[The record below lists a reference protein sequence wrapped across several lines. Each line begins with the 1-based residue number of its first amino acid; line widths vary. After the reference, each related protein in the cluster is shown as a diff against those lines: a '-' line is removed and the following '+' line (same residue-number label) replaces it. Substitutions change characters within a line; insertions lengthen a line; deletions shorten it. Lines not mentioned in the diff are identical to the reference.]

1 MMTEI
6 LISLIGIVGTISTII
21 FAYLAFRRNGSNDIR
36 QKAMDE
42 GVLLSDVAH
51 IKSSIDRIEEKLDK
65 VEVNYKSLYE
75 RVVKLEQGYNILHQK
90 IEIIEDSK

>member
-1 MMTEI
+1 MTELI
-6 LISLIGIVGTISTII
+6 ISLIGAVGTISTII

-65 VEVNYKSLYE
+65 VEGNYSNLKD
-75 RVVKLEQGYNILHQK
+75 RVIKLEEGYNSLNKRITSM
-90 IEIIEDSK
+90 EESR